1 MRRQINHTHHFIMK
15 QFLQFIQ
22 NHWALCSAFGTA
34 LALLIFEELKNQVG
48 GIPKVSVQNATL
60 LLNRENATTLD
71 LRNQKAFAS
80 GHILGSINI
89 ARADLNAHMKKIESH
104 KNHAVILVDDTDA
117 GAATIGAK
125 LQKHGFAKIHILAG
139 GLSAWKDAHLPL
151 TKN

>member
-1 MRRQINHTHHFIMK
+1 MK

-22 NHWALCSAFGTA
+22 NHWALCSTFGTV

-60 LLNRENATTLD
+60 LLNRENAATFD

-80 GHILGSINI
+80 GHILGSVNI
-89 ARADLNAHMKKIESH
+89 ARTDFDAHMKKIEPY
-104 KNHAVILVDDTDA
+104 KNHAVLLVDDTDA
-117 GAATIGAK
+117 GAAAIGTK
-125 LQKHGFAKIHILAG
+125 LQKHGFTKIHILSG